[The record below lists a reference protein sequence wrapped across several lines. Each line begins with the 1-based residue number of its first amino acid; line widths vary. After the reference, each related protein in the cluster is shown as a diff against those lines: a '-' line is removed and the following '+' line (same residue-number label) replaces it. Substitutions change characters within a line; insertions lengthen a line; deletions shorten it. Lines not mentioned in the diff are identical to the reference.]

1 METTSA
7 TAKEVSRH
15 TLSVLVENKS
25 GVLARVADLFARRG
39 YNILSLAVAPT
50 ADDRFSRIT
59 IVVIAEQNVLGQ
71 IVKQLFKL
79 INVVQ
84 IAELSPSDSVERE
97 LMLATV
103 RATELSRPE
112 IMDIVGDYSAV
123 VLAEGDDQIT
133 ISVGGASAEID
144 QLEEALRVHGLVEIQ
159 RTGQIALPKIGAEV
173 PILRASK

>member
-1 METTSA
+1 MSPEIA
-7 TAKEVSRH
+7 PEAVRH
-15 TLSVLVENKS
+15 TLSVLVENKA

-59 IVVIAEQNVLGQ
+59 IVVIAEEHVLGQ

-84 IAELSPSDSVERE
+84 IAELSPNDSVERE

-103 RATELSRPE
+103 LATEQSRPE
-112 IMDIVGDYSAV
+112 IMEIVGDYSAV
-123 VLAEGDDQIT
+123 VLAEGENQIT
-133 ISVGGASAEID
+133 LSVGGATAEID

-173 PILRASK
+173 PILRAK